1 MNVKE
6 YVGDLNGGSLLQ
18 ADARKI
24 ANLLLQSRS
33 KEQAKIEIVE
43 NNILQRKS
51 IHSAL
56 RVANTLNHRLKALGP
71 SFWQDLLDSDG
82 QEYAQLLMLS
92 LIIHSPVVADFMKL
106 VLGEY
111 RRQYKPALDP
121 QAWEIFI
128 DDQCRRISGLAEYS
142 EGTLDKMRKNVF
154 RALAEAGY
162 INSVRS
168 KQLQPVFVLPRTKYQ
183 IEQLGRLD
191 LEPVM
196 ECTI

>member
-183 IEQLGRLD
+183 IERLGRLD